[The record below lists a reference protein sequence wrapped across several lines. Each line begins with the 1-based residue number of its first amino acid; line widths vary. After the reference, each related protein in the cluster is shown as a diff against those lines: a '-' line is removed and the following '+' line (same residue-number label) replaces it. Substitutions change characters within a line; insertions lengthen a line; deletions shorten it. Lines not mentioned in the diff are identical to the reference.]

1 MEKVK
6 VLLCEDNKLTQ
17 RLLEVTLK
25 KLNFDIVVAAN
36 GEQGIRFLKEE
47 DIKLI
52 ITDINMP
59 YNNGLEIVEFVRK
72 NFNEKIPVII
82 VSGINLEETQALAAE
97 LGADE
102 YFTKPFDPV
111 ELVRAVKKLGV
122 CN

>member
-72 NFNEKIPVII
+72 NYKEKIPVII